1 VFGFAITDEYH
12 QTFVS
17 GRTGRP
23 LDVIIDSA
31 GALIGMMFYT
41 TYYIVYKIGVK
52 RGSKNEREEKLV
64 HNEIED

>member
-1 VFGFAITDEYH
+1 
-12 QTFVS
+12 
-17 GRTGRP
+17 
-23 LDVIIDSA
+23 
-31 GALIGMMFYT
+31 MFYT